1 MVDVADWHCPHSR
14 LHLGICPSKGK
25 ILTYYEAM
33 RILDRL
39 KDGWSY
45 PAKIVDQALRM
56 TGDLRE
62 NTNGT
67 ED

>member
-1 MVDVADWHCPHSR
+1 MVQAWQR
-14 LHLGICPSKGK
+14 LCRRHPSKGERM
-25 ILTYYEAM
+25 THQQAM

-45 PAKIVDQALRM
+45 PAKIVDEALRM
-56 TGDLRE
+56 TGDLGE

>member
-1 MVDVADWHCPHSR
+1 MGQHDE
-14 LHLGICPSKGK
+14 GKGDAM
-25 ILTYYEAM
+25 TYETAM

-45 PAKIVDQALRM
+45 PAKIVDEALRM

-62 NTNGT
+62 NTDGVLS
-67 ED
+67 EKH

>member
-1 MVDVADWHCPHSR
+1 M
-14 LHLGICPSKGK
+14 
-25 ILTYYEAM
+25 TYFEAM

-39 KDGWSY
+39 KDGWLY
-45 PAKIVDQALRM
+45 PAKIVDEALRM

-62 NTNGT
+62 TTNGP

>member
-1 MVDVADWHCPHSR
+1 M
-14 LHLGICPSKGK
+14 
-25 ILTYYEAM
+25 TYYEAM

-45 PAKIVDQALRM
+45 PAKIVDEALRM
-56 TGDLRE
+56 TGDLGE
-62 NTNGT
+62 NHYGH

>member
-1 MVDVADWHCPHSR
+1 MTH
-14 LHLGICPSKGK
+14 
-25 ILTYYEAM
+25 YEAM
-33 RILDRL
+33 RILDRIRE
-39 KDGWSY
+39 GWSY

-56 TGDLRE
+56 TGDLGE